1 MNQEQ
6 FGQFWM
12 QLQAPLRA
20 KWMRITEEDLL
31 AVQGN
36 LVTFT
41 NVLQKRYGE
50 LQKDQVMN
58 WANRRYSHWSGN
70 YAGYTDPVQVSD
82 DKS

>member
-6 FGQFWM
+6 FGQFWT

-50 LQKDQVMN
+50 FQ
-58 WANRRYSHWSGN
+58 
-70 YAGYTDPVQVSD
+70 
-82 DKS
+82 